1 MTIKE
6 DLKKSEF
13 PLAYTGTIMAS
24 TVSVD
29 EK

>member
-13 PLAYTGTIMAS
+13 PLAYAGAIKAP
-24 TVSVD
+24 TVLVD